1 MIRRL
6 IEAHFFAHRQIAA
19 PALVQFWFREL
30 RTPELLVELGR
41 DHPRLCRGLA
51 RARPALTAARAGQ
64 EVALANALRE
74 EEADAEPAGMRKPK
88 YVGPRSVRGLRGA
101 RRVRFPSVS
110 GALFSCGSPGSG
122 TMLPSSCLRIRRQGS
137 RRRTPAAGGA
147 RPSST
152 REPRGRCPSARHD
165 PREDRIRGLARE
177 GLAERRTNIMNIPRF
192 TGEASLY
199 PSTSSYRSRGYSRHG
214 QSADSHAHTVVPA
227 IPYCG
232 NCDWIL
238 DNCERNGWRPRAVC
252 NACLRGY
259 CYDAPPPGQTS

>member
-1 MIRRL
+1 
-6 IEAHFFAHRQIAA
+6 
-19 PALVQFWFREL
+19 
-30 RTPELLVELGR
+30 
-41 DHPRLCRGLA
+41 
-51 RARPALTAARAGQ
+51 
-64 EVALANALRE
+64 
-74 EEADAEPAGMRKPK
+74 MRKPSMSAH
-88 YVGPRSVRGLRGA
+88 YRFGDYAVLSSSVL
-101 RRVRFPSVS
+101 PVS

-238 DNCERNGWRPRAVC
+238 DNCERNGWRPGRYVTRACEATVMTRPRPVRRPER
-252 NACLRGY
+252 AQEGKRSVVGWSGIR
-259 CYDAPPPGQTS
+259 PS